1 MNSNKNNHIDRIDDV
16 NEDINEDINKY
27 LFIIFLVIAMIYLTS
42 GVIIFLRPS
51 HEIVRP
57 MAIIFCSVLQ
67 LSFSVIFLRDYRL
80 YKKRRSIDEVK

>member
-1 MNSNKNNHIDRIDDV
+1 MNSNKNNHINGIDDV
-16 NEDINEDINKY
+16 NHNINKY
-27 LFIIFLVIAMIYLTS
+27 LFIIFLIIAIIYLIS

-51 HEIVRP
+51 HELARP